1 MILTTMPTPTAI
13 IPSLMLRLK
22 EQTRPLHTEAES
34 HPVQRAMASG
44 TLPLDAYIAYLEQ
57 LWPVHRALDAGLQT
71 LAESDPR
78 AKSIL
83 SLEQYQSQHLR
94 EDLRHFGRELTE
106 GAADA
111 AAVDLLNEIA
121 QARIDQPI
129 ALLGFHYVTLGSTN
143 GGRFIARP
151 VRRAYGLDK
160 AGVAYLDPWGEDQ
173 PRIWQG
179 FKQSMDMASFNSG
192 ESDAIVASAEAMF
205 RGITRISEGL
215 GPVARC

>member
-1 MILTTMPTPTAI
+1 MILPTMPTPTAT

-44 TLPLDAYIAYLEQ
+44 TLPLDAYVAYLER
-57 LWPVHRALDAGLQT
+57 LWPVHRALDAGLQN
-71 LAESDPR
+71 LAESDER
-78 AKSIL
+78 AKTIL
-83 SLEQYQSQHLR
+83 SSDQFQSQHLR
-94 EDLRHFGRELTE
+94 EDLRHFGRELPE

-111 AAVDLLNEIA
+111 AAIDLLNEIA
-121 QARIDQPI
+121 QARIDRPI

-160 AGVAYLDPWGEDQ
+160 AGVTYLDPWGEDQ
-173 PRIWQG
+173 PRIWQS
-179 FKQSMDMASFNSG
+179 FKQSMDTASFTPQ
-192 ESDAIVASAEAMF
+192 EAEAIVRAAEAMF

-215 GPVARC
+215 RPVARC